1 MFRLIA
7 QHQLF
12 TTVHDKILALME
24 LDVNQACALFLE
36 HSEHI
41 PSDIVVS
48 RLQTK
53 PQLLFKVS
61 CSKPHHSELL
71 FISNLLQR

>member
-1 MFRLIA
+1 MTRLQHADVFRLIA

-12 TTVHDKILALME
+12 PTVHDKILALME
-24 LDVNQACALFLE
+24 LDANQACALFLE

-41 PSDIVVS
+41 PPDLVVS

-53 PQLLFKVS
+53 TPLLFKVR
-61 CSKPHHSELL
+61 KL
-71 FISNLLQR
+71 

>member
-1 MFRLIA
+1 
-7 QHQLF
+7 
-12 TTVHDKILALME
+12 ME

>member
-1 MFRLIA
+1 
-7 QHQLF
+7 
-12 TTVHDKILALME
+12 ME
-24 LDVNQACALFLE
+24 LDVNQACVLFLE

-41 PSDIVVS
+41 PSDLVVS

-61 CSKPHHSELL
+61 GSKHVSK
-71 FISNLLQR
+71 FFY